1 MKAPS
6 QFKLTIPS
14 PCTQN
19 WDNMSS
25 SCQGRFCTSCNKQVT
40 DFTKFTN
47 KEILKYFAKSKGP
60 ICGRLT
66 QAQMEI
72 NFGRLEHPI
81 RKSLL
86 PKFLMSAILTTSGVC
101 NTEAKNSSTT
111 IQIEMENNSNTK
123 PIKNIK
129 FLPTTDT
136 TQYILGRVLDNENIP
151 LESANITLKGNKIGT
166 SSDREGKFKIMVP
179 DSVLGKKIVLIVSYA
194 GFETQE
200 INISTKSFPIDI
212 AVNLKV
218 GAFLGEVT
226 INKKPSLWERI
237 FMKK

>member
-1 MKAPS
+1 
-6 QFKLTIPS
+6 
-14 PCTQN
+14 
-19 WDNMSS
+19 
-25 SCQGRFCTSCNKQVT
+25 
-40 DFTKFTN
+40 
-47 KEILKYFAKSKGP
+47 
-60 ICGRLT
+60 
-66 QAQMEI
+66 
-72 NFGRLEHPI
+72 
-81 RKSLL
+81 
-86 PKFLMSAILTTSGVC
+86 
-101 NTEAKNSSTT
+101 
-111 IQIEMENNSNTK
+111 EMENNSNTK